1 MRELPHEPPPILV
14 LGLGNL
20 LLRDDAIGLRL
31 LHELAA
37 HHGDDAR
44 VEFVDGG
51 TQGLALVALLADRP
65 AVLILDAMN
74 IGAEPGTVHRL
85 DDARRQLQ
93 RGSAGGNGG
102 AHQMNAGDLLRTSLL
117 LGELPAQV
125 AIVGI
130 EPAVVHTGIEL
141 SPVVVAA
148 LPAATDAAAA
158 VLQAWLPAG
167 SAAEVQPCTN

>member
-1 MRELPHEPPPILV
+1 MSECLPSPLPVLV

-37 HHGDDAR
+37 RRIGDAR

-65 AVLILDAMN
+65 AVLILDAMQL
-74 IGAEPGTVHRL
+74 GAEPGTVHRL
-85 DDARRQLQ
+85 DDVRRRPQP
-93 RGSAGGNGG
+93 GSAGGSGG
-102 AHQMNAGDLLRTSLL
+102 AHQMNAGDLLLTSML
-117 LGELPAQV
+117 LGELPERV

-130 EPAVVHTGIEL
+130 EPAVVRTGIEL
-141 SPVVVAA
+141 SPAVVAA
-148 LPAATDAAAA
+148 IPAAVELADSL
-158 VLQAWLPAG
+158 LQALLP
-167 SAAEVQPCTN
+167 AEVQPCTN